1 MNLRPWTLFFIACFT
16 LFLLSCGSQSNS
28 ENQKNENSDATL
40 AELNN
45 KIANDPQNVA
55 LYVERA
61 NYYGGK
67 ENFQLAFDDLARAKQ
82 IDSTHA
88 PIYASEGKFHF
99 AQKRVQDAYRDYQ
112 RCLRHDPKNQDCL
125 LEKAALDITLE
136 NFDLAFNQINDALRQ
151 NERIA
156 YAYYLKGRIYR
167 QTRDTTL
174 ALSSYQTAI
183 EIDPAYYDAYIE
195 AGLVCAA
202 SKNDLAIQY
211 YNSAIEINPNFIEPL
226 YNKAMYLQETGIA
239 IPNRYNEALA
249 CYDQII
255 AIDANASVAY
265 YNKGFI
271 YLVYQKNYSQAVNEF
286 TKAIEKNPQYAEA
299 FYNRGLSYEYLR
311 KNKEALA
318 DYNQALAINP
328 TFDLAAKGKSK
339 VLGEN

>member
-1 MNLRPWTLFFIACFT
+1 MHIRTWTLSFIS
-16 LFLLSCGSQSNS
+16 LLLLALISCGDQSNA
-28 ENQKNENSDATL
+28 ENKTAENTDPTL
-40 AELNN
+40 TELNK
-45 KIANDPQNVA
+45 KITNDPQNVS

-61 NYYGGK
+61 NYYAGK
-67 ENFQLAFDDLARAKQ
+67 ESYQLAFDDLARAKQ

-99 AQKRVQDAYRDYQ
+99 AQKRVQEAYRDYE
-112 RCLRHDPKNQDCL
+112 RCLKHDPKNQDCL

-136 NFDLAFNQINDALRQ
+136 NFDLAFSQINDALRQ

-167 QTRDTTL
+167 QMRDTTL

-202 SKNDLAIQY
+202 SKNDMALQY
-211 YNSAIEINPNFIEPL
+211 YNSAIEIKPNFIEPL

-239 IPNRYNEALA
+239 IPNRYNEAIA

-255 AIDANASVAY
+255 SIDANAAIAY

-271 YLVYQKNYSQAVNEF
+271 YLVYQKNYSQAVSEF

>member
-1 MNLRPWTLFFIACFT
+1 MNTRTWTYLV
-16 LFLLSCGSQSNS
+16 LLSLLSVFHSCENQSNS
-28 ENQKNENSDATL
+28 ENKKSENADSTL
-40 AELNN
+40 VALNN
-45 KIANDPQNVA
+45 KIANDPKNVA

-61 NYYGGK
+61 NYYGSK

-112 RCLRHDPKNQDCL
+112 RCLKHDPKNQDCL

-136 NFDLAFNQINDALRQ
+136 NFDLAFNHINDALRQ

-167 QTRDTTL
+167 QLRDTTF

-183 EIDPAYYDAYIE
+183 EIDPGYYDAYIE

-202 SKNDLAIQY
+202 SKNDLALQY
-211 YNSAIEINPNFIEPL
+211 YNSAIEIKPNFIEPL

-239 IPNRYNEALA
+239 IPARYNEALA

-255 AIDANASVAY
+255 GIDANASVAY

-271 YLVYQKNYSQAVNEF
+271 YLVYQKNYNQAIIEF

-299 FYNRGLSYEYLR
+299 YYNRGLSYENLK

-318 DYNQALAINP
+318 DYNQALTINP